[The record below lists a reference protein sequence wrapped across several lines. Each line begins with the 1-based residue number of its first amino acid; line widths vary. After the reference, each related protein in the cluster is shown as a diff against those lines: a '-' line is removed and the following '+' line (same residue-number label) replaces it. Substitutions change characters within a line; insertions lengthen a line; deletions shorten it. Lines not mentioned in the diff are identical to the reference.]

1 MRTFEYVKLIRS
13 LMKATKILN
22 VRKID
27 NNDAQ
32 IVAPKEIFNLE
43 QRDNT
48 TA

>member
-1 MRTFEYVKLIRS
+1 
-13 LMKATKILN
+13 MKATKILN